1 MKHIVRLLVV
11 LVIACGVGFL
21 IFKVANNNAPFVLS
35 EFAIKENASNKQF
48 NENLD
53 LLKEKFSTTSENY
66 TKFCQFNE
74 IYKSF
79 DDTLNYYE
87 NILNS
92 VSLSKNE
99 IEDIK
104 KGFKS
109 VHERLN
115 TLDVAVNSLISY
127 LNTEEANS
135 SKTNGREIKV
145 NEEYKNVLKECLNLN
160 LALENLI
167 VSKVYNNKCLD
178 PTMNLY
184 VCKNLLVKCHF
195 NSDLKNFGFL
205 SSVQNKISDFVLNGE
220 NASDNLI
227 KFVVLFDEFDK
238 IDWQNRFI
246 EYFQNNEVVESENK
260 ISVTDFNN
268 LLDCLNKEA
277 YYEKV

>member
-87 NILNS
+87 NILNG

-104 KGFKS
+104 KGFNS

-127 LNTEEANS
+127 LNTEEANPS
-135 SKTNGREIKV
+135 QTNGREIKV

-195 NSDLKNFGFL
+195 NSDFKNFGFL

-220 NASDNLI
+220 NASDNLV
-227 KFVVLFDEFDK
+227 KFVVLFGEFDK

>member
-35 EFAIKENASNKQF
+35 EFAIKENASNNQF

-53 LLKEKFSTTSENY
+53 LLKEKFSTVSENY

-135 SKTNGREIKV
+135 SETNGREIKV

-195 NSDLKNFGFL
+195 NSDFKNFGFL

-227 KFVVLFDEFDK
+227 KFVVLFGEFDK